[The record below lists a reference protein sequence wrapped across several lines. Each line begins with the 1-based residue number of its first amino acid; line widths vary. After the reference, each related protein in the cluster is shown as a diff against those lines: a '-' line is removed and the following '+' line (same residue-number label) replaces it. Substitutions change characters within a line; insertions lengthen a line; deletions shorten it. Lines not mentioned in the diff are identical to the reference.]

1 MEKITM
7 TKKEDIYIFER
18 HTDITTDDLFT
29 VMKPIFVPIN
39 SPYPYLDTFI
49 QIFVSKDGDFYKMIG
64 RDEQNFSQG
73 NTEKLTLIPFDPT
86 PAEKIYIDDGLAE
99 MLNSVLNRI
108 SKRAKT
114 D

>member
-29 VMKPIFVPIN
+29 VMKSIFVPLN

-49 QIFVSKDGDFYKMIG
+49 QIFASNDGDFYKMIG
-64 RDEQNFSQG
+64 RDEQNFTQG

-86 PAEKIYIDDGLAE
+86 PAEKLYIEAGLDE
-99 MLNSVLNRI
+99 MIKDILKNI
-108 SKRAKT
+108 AKKVST